1 MGGMRMVLIL
11 FLLLSLAAGS
21 DMILYV
27 AGNFTGIGYN
37 ESIILAPGA
46 NMTGNDSTWIVEW
59 STDLYGEDG
68 RPL

>member
-1 MGGMRMVLIL
+1 MVRLLIL
-11 FLLLSLAAGS
+11 FLLLSLATGS
-21 DMILYV
+21 DISLYV
-27 AGNFTGIGYN
+27 AGNATGTGYT
-37 ESIILAPGA
+37 ESSILAPGA

>member
-1 MGGMRMVLIL
+1 MVRLLIL
-11 FLLLSLAAGS
+11 LLLLSLASGS
-21 DMILYV
+21 DMSLYV
-27 AGNFTGIGYN
+27 AGNFTGMGYN
-37 ESIILAPGA
+37 ESSIIAPGA